1 MAESVVLVAQKREGR
16 GSRLAQQLR
25 KQGRVPGIVYGHK
38 QAVVQVALPADE
50 LHAVIR
56 HGTRV
61 LDLQTDGAIEKV
73 WIREVQWD
81 HLGKEILHIDFNRV
95 AADERIRVSV
105 PIEVKGTAPGVTDG
119 GLLDQPIH
127 VLHIECLAIAIPDS
141 IRVNVGELQ
150 LDGAIHVR
158 DLKLPEGVKVL
169 DDPDAIVVHV
179 TPPQVEAEAPVVEEG
194 QAEPEVIGRPKG
206 EEEGEGE

>member
-1 MAESVVLVAQKREGR
+1 MAESVVLMAQKREGR
-16 GSRLAQQLR
+16 GSRVAARLRQQ
-25 KQGRVPGIVYGHK
+25 GSIPGIVYGHK
-38 QAVVQVALPADE
+38 KAVVQVALPSDE
-50 LHAVIR
+50 LHAAIR

-61 LDLQTDGAIEKV
+61 LDLQTDGATEKV

-105 PIEVKGTAPGVTDG
+105 PIEVKGTAPGVTGG

-127 VLHIECLAIAIPDS
+127 TLHIECLAIAIPDS
-141 IRVNVGELQ
+141 IRVNINELQ
-150 LDGAIHVR
+150 LGGAIHVR
-158 DLKLPEGVKVL
+158 DVKLPDGVTVL

-179 TPPQVEAEAPVVEEG
+179 TAPQAEPEAPVVAEG
-194 QAEPEVIGRPKG
+194 QAEPEVIGRQK
-206 EEEGEGE
+206 EEEAEGE